1 MENIRGYE
9 PEKFMQLLQKMPQ
22 GISLSNMPGTEK
34 WADIKVFEGEPYT
47 PDTYVPEFLSDY
59 LVGLEYL
66 RQTFNRDKNMD
77 VYNALIN
84 AMPVG
89 LFFALYDAAN

>member
-1 MENIRGYE
+1 VENIRGYE

>member
-22 GISLSNMPGTEK
+22 RISLSNMPGTEK

-47 PDTYVPEFLSDY
+47 PDTYVPEFLEDY

-66 RQTFNRDKNMD
+66 RQTFNRDQNMD
-77 VYNALIN
+77 VYDALIN

-89 LFFALYDAAN
+89 LFFALCDAAN

>member
-1 MENIRGYE
+1 
-9 PEKFMQLLQKMPQ
+9 
-22 GISLSNMPGTEK
+22 MPGTEK